1 MSGFFMPEIQYL
13 NAQAQNLSIRIHI
26 NFNFKFK
33 HLGLTAENHRPRI

>member
-1 MSGFFMPEIQYL
+1 MPKIQHL
-13 NAQAQNLSIRIHI
+13 SAQAQNLSIRIHI